1 MKLYVNW
8 HSSLKSIKKNKKRSM
23 LTMFGIVIG
32 IAAVIAILSIG
43 RGFERKTI
51 KSLSSNDS
59 EDLEVMLYFEPDDQS
74 LYEANV
80 DFFSERDVHA
90 LEAISGIKRVEYPEN
105 ESDTVYGEILIRDKK
120 KNKQFDLIDDSDKEV
135 LVGRNI
141 TSQDNATKSKVVMID
156 SQTANELYES
166 ASNAIGRSLEYQSQ
180 SFLIIGVYEGSQQAS
195 MFSMPESNIQIPK
208 ETYYYYF
215 PEQKDH
221 SVVNIVIENGLPAGK
236 ITTKAIDTLKEN
248 GSVKD
253 LGEYKVYDMA
263 ALSDEVGQI
272 LTTITY
278 FISAVAGISLFIAG
292 VGVMNM
298 MYISVSER
306 TKEIGIRRALGATR
320 NAIRLQF
327 LLEGLTL
334 TLIGGLVGYL
344 LGMIIAYGI
353 GGAMDIPISI
363 DLFTVTLAIG
373 VSSGIGL
380 IFSVMPASE
389 AAKKDLIDIL
399 R

>member
-1 MKLYVNW
+1 MKVYVNW
-8 HSSLKSIKKNKKRSM
+8 HSSLKSIKKNKKRSL

-43 RGFERKTI
+43 RGFEKKTI
-51 KSLSSNDS
+51 KSLTNEDS
-59 EDLEVMLYFEPDDQS
+59 GEVKVTLYFTPDDQT
-74 LYEANV
+74 LYNANV
-80 DFFSERDVHA
+80 NFFSDRD
-90 LEAISGIKRVEYPEN
+90 LQLLNGISGVKSATLPKN
-105 ESDTVYGEILIRDKK
+105 DSGTVYGEILVKDKK
-120 KNKQFDLIDDSDKEV
+120 ENKQFDLVSSTSKSLLYGRNLEKIDDE
-135 LVGRNI
+135 
-141 TSQDNATKSKVVMID
+141 TKSKVVMVD
-156 SQTANELYES
+156 STTAKELYGSTE
-166 ASNAIGRSLEYQSQ
+166 NALNRGLEYNNQF
-180 SFLIIGVYEGSQQAS
+180 FLIVGIYEGTEQIS

-208 ETYYYYF
+208 ATYQLYF
-215 PEQKDH
+215 PEQKDRS
-221 SVVNIVIENGLPAGK
+221 SVELIMDKDVTASKV
-236 ITTKAIDTLKEN
+236 TTAAIDEMKAS

-253 LGEYKVYDMA
+253 LGNYEVYDTA
-263 ALSDEVGQI
+263 ALTDGIGQV
-272 LTTITY
+272 LSTITY

-327 LLEGLTL
+327 LLEGITL
-334 TLIGGLVGYL
+334 TLIGGIIGYIV
-344 LGMIIAYGI
+344 GMILAYVI
-353 GGAMDIPISI
+353 GNAVSIPVSV
-363 DLFTVTLAIG
+363 DLFTVLLAVG